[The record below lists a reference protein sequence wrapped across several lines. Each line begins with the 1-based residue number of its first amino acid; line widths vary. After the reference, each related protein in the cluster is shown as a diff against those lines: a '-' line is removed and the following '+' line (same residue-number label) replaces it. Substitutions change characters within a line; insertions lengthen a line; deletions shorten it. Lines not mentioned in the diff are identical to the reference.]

1 MAWKNFMTPNRK
13 EIIEKLY
20 GFSPNENVLEKLKEW
35 EQIFI
40 EYNSHTN
47 LMSKN
52 DVNLLF
58 EKHVLDSL
66 AIKLYE
72 GFYDGLKILDI
83 GAGGGFPSLILS
95 MFFPDNKIIAVDSVR
110 KKTDFLNLAK
120 EKLQLSNLDVIN
132 ERSENIAPI
141 NADILVN
148 RAVGK
153 IEDVWNFSKKH
164 LKIGG
169 AFISYKAKTAEDEAE
184 IALKKYRELKLLNMI
199 SYNLPLDENY
209 TRKLVILKKA

>member
-1 MAWKNFMTPNRK
+1 MAWKNFMTLNKK

-20 GFSPNENVLEKLKEW
+20 GFSPNENVFEKLKEW
-35 EQIFI
+35 EKIFI

-52 DVNLLF
+52 DVKFLF

-95 MFFPDNKIIAVDSVR
+95 IFFTDNKFIAVDSVR

-120 EKLQLSNLDVIN
+120 EKLELNNLDVIN
-132 ERSENIAPI
+132 ERIENIAPI

-169 AFISYKAKTAEDEAE
+169 VFISYKAKTAENEAE
-184 IALKKYRELKLLNMI
+184 IALKKYRELKLLNII

-209 TRKLVILKKA
+209 IRKLVILKNI

>member
-1 MAWKNFMTPNRK
+1 MTLNKK
-13 EIIEKLY
+13 EIIKKLY
-20 GFSPNENVLEKLKEW
+20 GFSPNENVFEKLKEW
-35 EQIFI
+35 EKIFI

-52 DVNLLF
+52 DVKFLF

-66 AIKLYE
+66 AIKLYK

-95 MFFPDNKIIAVDSVR
+95 IFFTDNKFIAVDSVR

-120 EKLQLSNLDVIN
+120 EKLELNNLDVIN
-132 ERSENIAPI
+132 ERIENIAPI

-169 AFISYKAKTAEDEAE
+169 VFISYKAKTAENEAE
-184 IALKKYRELKLLNMI
+184 IALKKYRELKLLNII

-209 TRKLVILKKA
+209 IRKLVILKNI

>member
-1 MAWKNFMTPNRK
+1 MAWKNFMTLNKK
-13 EIIEKLY
+13 EIIKKLY
-20 GFSPNENVLEKLKEW
+20 GFSPNENVFEKLKEW
-35 EQIFI
+35 EKIFI

-52 DVNLLF
+52 DVKFLF

-72 GFYDGLKILDI
+72 GLYDGLKILDI

-95 MFFPDNKIIAVDSVR
+95 IFFTDNKFIAVDSVR

-120 EKLQLSNLDVIN
+120 EKLELNNLDVIN
-132 ERSENIAPI
+132 ERIENIVPI

-169 AFISYKAKTAEDEAE
+169 VFISYKAKTAENEAE
-184 IALKKYRELKLLNMI
+184 IALKKYRELKLLNII

-209 TRKLVILKKA
+209 IRKLVILKNI

>member
-1 MAWKNFMTPNRK
+1 MTLNKK

-20 GFSPNENVLEKLKEW
+20 GFCPSENILLKLSEW
-35 EQIFI
+35 EKIFV

-52 DVNLLF
+52 DMAVLF

-72 GFYDGLKILDI
+72 GFNNGLKILDI

-95 MFFPDNKIIAVDSVR
+95 IFFPDNKIIAVDSIR

-120 EKLQLSNLDVIN
+120 EKLELNNLDVIN
-132 ERSENIAPI
+132 ERIENIKPLY
-141 NADILVN
+141 ADILTN

-153 IEDVWNFSKKH
+153 IEDVWKFSKKH
-164 LKIGG
+164 LKCEGV
-169 AFISYKAKTAEDEAE
+169 FISYKAITAEDEVE
-184 IALKKYRELKLLNMI
+184 NALKKYRELKLLNI
-199 SYNLPLDENY
+199 IPYDLPLAENH
-209 TRKLVILKKA
+209 TRKLVILKNR